1 MLSYFSFNKKLKITL
16 VAISCILLIFKSV
29 STAQE
34 KLEMDVLLIM
44 DSSGSMKKTDPQ
56 TLRIP
61 AAKMFTS
68 LLDKDD
74 RVGVVSF
81 SDKGYALSLLTSLNR
96 KKGRDKLFKALDKIS
111 SNGFYT
117 NLHDAFQKG
126 LKVLMYDRKKG
137 RRKIAILMSDGEMD
151 VGSPDKDK
159 KLTEQLKS
167 KLLKE
172 FKEKAI
178 KVYTIAFTKNA
189 DIRLLR
195 EVSKATGG
203 KSYAALSERDFP
215 IIFTDI
221 FESLKSP
228 EMLPLDNN
236 MFLVD
241 DSIREVTIVVSKDSL
256 NTNVLL
262 EAPNGKKL
270 SSMKKDNARWFVSQD
285 FDMITLKNPD
295 PGRWKI
301 QFSTGKGNK
310 AYIVTNI
317 TMMTNFK
324 NTRIFSGEPAD
335 INVWFEKDEKVIEM
349 DEILNHVDIFFEVVT
364 PDGKSLSSSFLSRED
379 IDKAGI
385 FNGQLLLKKPGD
397 YKLRIVA
404 KGITF
409 NRQKTLHVHVAE
421 TKPGEGD
428 KTAKDDKTKVEHVTD
443 KAGSVSIKKVITR
456 FVVINI
462 ILFSLVAIYV
472 TRGKIKALVSFSKRR
487 S

>member
-1 MLSYFSFNKKLKITL
+1 MLSYFFFSKELKITII
-16 VAISCILLIFKSV
+16 AILCILLIFTSA

-34 KLEMDVLLIM
+34 YLEMDVLLIM
-44 DSSGSMKKTDPQ
+44 DSSGSMKKTDPK
-56 TLRIP
+56 TLRIQ

-81 SDKGYALSLLTSLNR
+81 SDKGYSLSPLTSLNR

-111 SNGFYT
+111 SNGLHT

-167 KLLKE
+167 RLLKE
-172 FKEKAI
+172 FKEKTI

-189 DIRLLR
+189 DIKLLK
-195 EVSKATGG
+195 EVSKATEG

-241 DSIREVTIVVSKDSL
+241 DSIEEVTIVVLKDFL

-262 EAPNGKKL
+262 EAPNGKQL

-285 FDMITLKNPD
+285 FDVITLKNPD
-295 PGRWKI
+295 TGRWKI
-301 QFSTGKGNK
+301 QFNTGKGSK
-310 AYIVTNI
+310 AYIVTNL
-317 TMMTNFK
+317 TMMTNLK
-324 NTRIFSGEPAD
+324 NARIISGKSLD
-335 INVWFEKDEKVIEM
+335 INVWFEKDDKVIEM
-349 DEILNHVDIFFEVVT
+349 DEILNHVDISFEVIT
-364 PDGKSLSSSFLSRED
+364 PDGKSLSPSFLSKED
-379 IDKAGI
+379 TDKAGI
-385 FNGQLLLKKPGD
+385 FSGQLLLKKPGD

-409 NRQKTLHVHVAE
+409 DRQRTLHVHVAE
-421 TKPGEGD
+421 TKPGKGD
-428 KTAKDDKTKVEHVTD
+428 KIAEDDKTEVEHVTD
-443 KAGSVSIKKVITR
+443 KAGSISTKKVITR
-456 FVVINI
+456 FVAINI
-462 ILFSLVAIYV
+462 ILFSLVAIYIR
-472 TRGKIKALVSFSKRR
+472 RGKLKALVSFSKRR